1 MHACRRQDVSRVTP
15 QCWTNKNCRSK
26 PNSESR
32 RNREYYTTKVSTLCG
47 IGVPT
52 CNSSVLIRVIMAWPG
67 SADFSGLQQSPTSTP
82 FGGDVPPSLQ
92 QVQQQQQQQQQL
104 TPTSSSTAGPPRKR
118 KKSEIQDDQSPQA
131 DASGGLAKA
140 HPVKRACNQCR
151 QQKVRLCTRRE
162 RVWGEMLTRR
172 AATMQHPDR
181 TRVPAMR
188 PMHQAQPDVR
198 HRSWL

>member
-1 MHACRRQDVSRVTP
+1 MSGRQGVSRVTP

-92 QVQQQQQQQQQL
+92 QVQQQQQQQL

-151 QQKVRLCTRRE
+151 QQKVRLCARRE
-162 RVWGEMLTRR
+162 RVWGLETDEKSSYDATSRQNPSSSH
-172 AATMQHPDR
+172 AADASST
-181 TRVPAMR
+181 T
-188 PMHQAQPDVR
+188 
-198 HRSWL
+198 